1 MNTLEKLSYL
11 RNCSPFDKLSPA
23 ELMQVADS
31 SDIKRFLPGQI
42 VLYKEIS
49 ITHVHIVVEGEVQ
62 YREKAIQ
69 GLVGA
74 EGVFLH
80 TTLIDNIVA
89 GDSGALTLA
98 IGRGRFY
105 TIINECPAFTISLAR
120 QFTKTRGMYA
130 SLEADK

>member
-31 SDIKRFLPGQI
+31 SDMKKYSPGQI
-42 VLYKEIS
+42 VLHKEMS
-49 ITHVHIVVEGEVQ
+49 ITHVHIVIEGEVQ
-62 YREKAIQ
+62 YMEKAIT
-69 GLVGA
+69 GLIGA

-89 GDSGALTLA
+89 GNDGALTLV

-105 TIINECPAFTISLAR
+105 TIINECPAFTVSLAR
-120 QFTKTRGMYA
+120 QFTVTRNMYA
-130 SLEADK
+130 SLEVDK